1 MKKMK
6 HYVKPEC
13 RFKCRFLEI
22 TPALWLCP
30 HAAFGEASYLKG
42 AVEDARVLLA
52 RAGGYDVVLARVVT
66 EEDMRRTAKAVAAE
80 KKKADPPASE
90 QVRYG

>member
-1 MKKMK
+1 MK

-13 RFKCRFLEI
+13 RYGCRFIQI

-30 HAAFGEASYLKG
+30 HASYGEASYLKG
-42 AVEDARVLLA
+42 AVEEA
-52 RAGGYDVVLARVVT
+52 RAVLEKQGGYEAVLARLVKA
-66 EEDMRRTAKAVAAE
+66 EEERRKARDADLAE
-80 KKKADPPASE
+80 QRRNPPATD

>member
-1 MKKMK
+1 MK

-13 RFKCRFLEI
+13 RHGCRFLQI

-30 HAAFGEASYLKG
+30 HASYGEASYLVG
-42 AVEDARVLLA
+42 AVKEARRLLE
-52 RAGGYDVVLARVVT
+52 RQGGYETVLAGIVA
-66 EEDMRRTAKAVAAE
+66 EEEKRR
-80 KKKADPPASE
+80 KKKREERDEQRDNPPASA